1 MNYRESDYRLMLFNV
16 SELQKYDD
24 PLVFWPELRK
34 IDELRLAETGPNL
47 PKDKV
52 LRYIF
57 LCYDRGSPVV
67 IHNKDL
73 IKRKYEAAILSGF
86 ELVDKKFE
94 KQVEDVIK
102 CQDPLVNE
110 MICAFVR
117 LFGDDDFAYI
127 TSLKDALYAILPS
140 VQLGEIKDIDKVQ
153 KLKKEID
160 TVTEKILVRDNTN
173 NLYLDLYK
181 YIEREKL
188 GLRPEDMALKN
199 NRNR

>member
-1 MNYRESDYRLMLFNV
+1 MNYRESDYRSMLFNV
-16 SELQKYDD
+16 SILQKFDD
-24 PLVFWPELRK
+24 PLVVWPELNR
-34 IDELRLAETGPNL
+34 IDEFRNSETGQYL

-52 LRYIF
+52 IRYIF

-67 IHNKDL
+67 INNKDL
-73 IKRKYEAAILSGF
+73 IKRKYEAALLSGF
-86 ELVDKKFE
+86 ELIDKKFQR
-94 KQVEDVIK
+94 QVEDVIK

-140 VQLGEIKDIDKVQ
+140 VQMGDIKDIDKVQ

-160 TVTEKILVRDNTN
+160 TVTDKILVRDNTN
-173 NLYLDLYK
+173 SLYLDLYK

-199 NRNR
+199 NRGR